1 VLTYSECKKLM
12 ASARNPASGKP
23 LENNTRLYER
33 EGAHAPGGTYY
44 AVRFHNTDIVE
55 IYANGTF
62 GIRHGGWT
70 TASTRDRIR
79 SYAPVDWRQL
89 YGKVD
94 TQRSDSDGWYL
105 RLRPN
110 AEDPHPN
117 GHECIK
123 VEVPFPKPPEPAAEP
138 VSEDYGTCWDGQRVA
153 RTALEVAFIYEERD
167 LRPNDRPKIYKD
179 LSALTGA
186 RHMLAWLEQLMPAR
200 SYTGMPVERPVT
212 TVTDYG
218 SHAYRWQRPDFDHY
232 GHGRETTKYEQCA
245 HCKRFQ
251 SAHSAWEA
259 AVRRWDFWHAQ
270 VETYGS
276 LDAWRE
282 ARRDDRRDVIAANRA
297 RAEWELRNR
306 IDFDGLMRINADG
319 YPLQS
324 EVRAVKA
331 VRYQERMAAN
341 RRRRADER
349 RAIEARQLDRFRRGL
364 RRRRKLTFEERA
376 RETADML
383 ASIRENIDIANSER
397 ES

>member
-1 VLTYSECKKLM
+1 
-12 ASARNPASGKP
+12 
-23 LENNTRLYER
+23 
-33 EGAHAPGGTYY
+33 
-44 AVRFHNTDIVE
+44 
-55 IYANGTF
+55 
-62 GIRHGGWT
+62 
-70 TASTRDRIR
+70 
-79 SYAPVDWRQL
+79 
-89 YGKVD
+89 VD

-186 RHMLAWLEQLMPAR
+186 RHMLAWLEGLMPAR
-200 SYTGMPVERPVT
+200 SYTGMPIERPVT

-218 SHAYRWQRPDFDHY
+218 SDAYRWQRSGYDDY
-232 GHGRETTKYEQCA
+232 GHSTTKYEQCA

-251 SAHSAWEA
+251 SAHSAWESS
-259 AVRRWDFWHAQ
+259 VRRWDLWHAQ
-270 VETYGS
+270 VEIYGS
-276 LDAWRE
+276 FDAWRE

-297 RAEWELRNR
+297 RAQWELRNR
-306 IDFDGLMRINADG
+306 IEFDGLVRINADG

-324 EVRAVKA
+324 EVRAARAVKY
-331 VRYQERMAAN
+331 RERLAAN
-341 RRRRADER
+341 RRRRAEER

-364 RRRRKLTFEERA
+364 ARKRELHLSFEERA
-376 RETADML
+376 RIVATEL
-383 ASIRENIDIANSER
+383 AAIRERIDFKDN
-397 ES
+397 